1 MAAFTRLVMSL
12 PLAAGVAIATSA
24 CTRTKNDVSVPD
36 TFTFDCK
43 RGLDA
48 DCDAQAY
55 AACPNGYEN
64 AAQITADSR
73 MQTRVIRCR

>member
-1 MAAFTRLVMSL
+1 MRRRPHPL
-12 PLAAGVAIATSA
+12 LAASLALVVLGTAA
-24 CTRTKNDVSVPD
+24 CTRVKNEIDMPG
-36 TFTFDCK
+36 TIAFDCR

-64 AAQITADSR
+64 AARITADSR
-73 MQTRVIRCR
+73 METRVIRCK

>member
-1 MAAFTRLVMSL
+1 MLKLTRLLLAVSL
-12 PLAAGVAIATSA
+12 AVGVAAGTAA
-24 CTRTKNDVSVPD
+24 CTRVKNEVGIPN
-36 TFTFDCK
+36 TITFDCK

-64 AAQITADSR
+64 AARITADSR

>member
-1 MAAFTRLVMSL
+1 MLKLAHVC
-12 PLAAGVAIATSA
+12 LAAPIAFVVLGTA
-24 CTRTKNDVSVPD
+24 GCTRVENEVAMPGTV
-36 TFTFDCK
+36 TFDCR

-64 AAQITADSR
+64 AARITADSR
-73 MQTRVIRCR
+73 MQTRVIRCK

>member
-1 MAAFTRLVMSL
+1 MSKLSTLCFAA
-12 PLAAGVAIATSA
+12 PLALVLVGTAA
-24 CTRTKNDVSVPD
+24 CTRVKNEIAMPGTV
-36 TFTFDCK
+36 TFDCK

-64 AAQITADSR
+64 AARITADAK
-73 MQTRVIRCR
+73 MQTRVVRCK

>member
-1 MAAFTRLVMSL
+1 MPKLGRVILTATLALVV
-12 PLAAGVAIATSA
+12 LAG
-24 CTRTKNDVSVPD
+24 CTRVRNEIAMPG
-36 TFTFDCK
+36 TFTFSCG

-55 AACPNGYEN
+55 AACPNGYDN

-73 MQTRVIRCR
+73 RQTRVIRCR

>member
-1 MAAFTRLVMSL
+1 MSKSTRLLLAL
-12 PLAAGVAIATSA
+12 PLAFGVALGTSA
-24 CTRTKNDVSVPD
+24 CTRVKNEVGIPN

-64 AAQITADSR
+64 AARITADSR

>member
-1 MAAFTRLVMSL
+1 MTKLTRLLVAV
-12 PLAAGVAIATSA
+12 PLAVGVAATTSA
-24 CTRTKNDVSVPD
+24 CTRVKNEVGIPN

-64 AAQITADSR
+64 AARITADSR
-73 MQTRVIRCR
+73 MQTRVVRCK

>member
-1 MAAFTRLVMSL
+1 MPELGRVLLVGSL
-12 PLAAGVAIATSA
+12 ALVVLAG
-24 CTRTKNDVSVPD
+24 CTRVRNEIAMPGTY
-36 TFTFDCK
+36 TFSCA

-64 AAQITADSR
+64 AARITADSR

>member
-1 MAAFTRLVMSL
+1 MRKLTLTWL
-12 PLAAGVAIATSA
+12 TEPLALAAALGSTG
-24 CTRTKNDVSVPD
+24 CTRVKNEVGIPG

-64 AAQITADSR
+64 AARITADAR
-73 MQTRVIRCR
+73 MQTRVIRCK

>member
-1 MAAFTRLVMSL
+1 MPNRIRLILAA
-12 PLAAGVAIATSA
+12 PLAIAVGLGTSA
-24 CTRTKNDVSVPD
+24 CTRVKNEVGIPN
-36 TFTFDCK
+36 TYTFDCS

-64 AAQITADSR
+64 AARITADSR

>member
-1 MAAFTRLVMSL
+1 MRKPIFLLLSAPALVAL
-12 PLAAGVAIATSA
+12 TLGTAA
-24 CTRTKNDVSVPD
+24 CTRVKNEVGIPN

-64 AAQITADSR
+64 AARITADSK